1 MKQKQ
6 TKDYTILAI
15 GIVIIMAV
23 LAASCSSTKRFTYE
37 ASKLQTSDKYHA
49 RCKLVKVKPG
59 AKGYR
64 HMFVSEKGDTL
75 YRNYFIPLKT
85 DSCYMVWKTKTEARK
100 Y

>member
-1 MKQKQ
+1 MK
-6 TKDYTILAI
+6 LLL
-15 GIVIIMAV
+15 IITC
-23 LAASCSSTKRFTYE
+23 LFFASCSSTKRFTYE

-64 HMFVSEKGDTL
+64 HMFVSERGDTI